1 MMNYDD
7 AHKACQ
13 NMERMGGGFEIHL
26 AKLFY
31 RADGTNSRRLIEAF
45 PEIFEKNLRFW
56 LEDNG
61 SKSAYDV
68 WLDDTVEKAMA
79 Q

>member
-13 NMERMGGGFEIHL
+13 NMERMGGGFEKAI
-26 AKLFY
+26 ANAFY

-68 WLDDTVEKAMA
+68 WLDDTVEKAMKS
-79 Q
+79 

>member
-1 MMNYDD
+1 MNYED

-13 NMERMGGGFEIHL
+13 NMERMGGGFETQL

-68 WLDDTVEKAMA
+68 WLDATVEKAMKS
-79 Q
+79 

>member
-13 NMERMGGGFEIHL
+13 NMERMGGSFEQHL

-68 WLDDTVEKAMA
+68 WLDETVEKAMKA
-79 Q
+79 

>member
-1 MMNYDD
+1 MMNYED

-13 NMERMGGGFEIHL
+13 NMERMGGGFETQL
-26 AKLFY
+26 AKLFS

-68 WLDDTVEKAMA
+68 WLDDTVEKAMKS
-79 Q
+79 

>member
-1 MMNYDD
+1 MMNYED

-13 NMERMGGGFEIHL
+13 NMERMGGGFESKL

-31 RADGTNSRRLIEAF
+31 HADGTNSRRLIEAF

-68 WLDDTVEKAMA
+68 WLDDTVEKAMKS
-79 Q
+79 